1 MDLKIESNKRQPYRS
16 LGREMRDILIC
27 TVGTSLFEGNLQRL
41 TAETPA
47 APKNWSALRTA
58 YDNQDWKR
66 VAQELL
72 KIEPT
77 MRVCGAEINTI
88 EEIRKKKWLSLEQL
102 VFLVSDT
109 QDGRNTGEVL
119 KRYFQQRSDL
129 SLQQVEYSVIAEL
142 QDERPRDFKV
152 HGLRNL
158 VRKIGEYVHKF
169 GGHNVAID
177 ATGGYKAQI
186 AVAVLLGQALD
197 IPVYYKHERF
207 LEIIDFPPLPISFD
221 YRVMASHSDLLTD
234 FERGMSFSSK
244 EEIDTLDQKLRVLLT
259 EVPVDGETLYEL
271 SAIGQI
277 FLTGFRL
284 RNPRPVKLVPAADK
298 KPPSFRDDHY
308 PKGFKEFVEKIW
320 QKNNWIITANSLP
333 YDKQKSIRGIGFK
346 VQDLGDDNRRLIG
359 TYQDENNFG
368 ARFMLHLTDS
378 SDTALTWAADY
389 LNRRYR

>member
-1 MDLKIESNKRQPYRS
+1 
-16 LGREMRDILIC
+16 MRNTLLC
-27 TVGTSLFEGNLQRL
+27 TVGTSLFAGNLQHL
-41 TAETPA
+41 TAETPG
-47 APKNWSALRTA
+47 APANWPALRTA
-58 YDNQDWKR
+58 YDNQNWKK

-77 MRVCGAEINTI
+77 MRICGAEINTI

-109 QDGRNTGEVL
+109 QDGKSTGEVL
-119 KRYFQQRSDL
+119 KLYFQQRPDL
-129 SLQQVEYSVIAEL
+129 HLQDVKYSVIAEL

-158 VRKIGEYVHKF
+158 VRAIGDYVHKF
-169 GGHNVAID
+169 GKDNVAID

-207 LEIIDFPPLPISFD
+207 AEIIDFPPLPISFD
-221 YRVMASHSDLLTD
+221 YQIMASHSDLLTD
-234 FERGMSFSSK
+234 FERGRSLSS

-277 FLTGFRL
+277 YLTGFRL
-284 RNPRPVKLVPAADK
+284 RNPRPVKLIPATDK
-298 KPPSFRDDHY
+298 KTPSFRDDHY
-308 PKGFKEFVEKIW
+308 PKGFKEFVKKVW
-320 QKNNWIITANSLP
+320 QENKWIITAKSLP
-333 YDKQKSIRGIGFK
+333 YDKQKSIKGIGFK
-346 VQDLGDDNRRLIG
+346 VQDMNDDKRRLVG

-368 ARFMLHLTDS
+368 AKFVLRLTDS
-378 SDTALTWAADY
+378 SDIALTWAADY
-389 LNRRYR
+389 LNRKYR